1 MQITTTVRHCELD
14 PEDRLFAQQ
23 RLERLERYAR
33 DIREVHLIVTAEKYR
48 HSAEITVRLKHR
60 DLASREEST
69 AARAAIELAVGH
81 LEEQLRRL
89 KEKRVDRKHRPR
101 ANGAPAAEPAGGG
114 ESAYD
119 GQADDVGAYG
129 AEPAAGEEGSV

>member
-1 MQITTTVRHCELD
+1 MQITTTVRHFELD
-14 PEDRLFAQQ
+14 PEDRLHAQQ
-23 RLERLERYAR
+23 RLDKLGRYAR

-60 DLASREEST
+60 DLVSREEST
-69 AARAAIELAVGH
+69 APRAAIELAAGH

-101 ANGAPAAEPAGGG
+101 ANGVPGTEPAGGD
-114 ESAYD
+114 ETAYD
-119 GQADDVGAYG
+119 GEAYDAG
-129 AEPAAGEEGSV
+129 TYGTESTAGEE